1 MRRAVLAAFLSTTLS
16 VSTAAPGRAQ
26 IAPSPDPIYHGVLRI
41 NPAVATLDLSTGTAT
56 IKVRRWG
63 LLLNPQESNGIYP
76 DQEPIL
82 LALGEADRFYL
93 AAGSLKPMRR
103 GKGWTYRSD
112 LKADDRGIKSLT
124 IKRLPDGS
132 YLVRFTLVGV
142 DLSRLIF
149 ELEGVC
155 VSTAVIVGD
164 DDGFTG
170 INVTRKNTR
179 TRRVLI
185 PDECEPQEWPWG

>member
-1 MRRAVLAAFLSTTLS
+1 MRRAVLAALLAATLSLSTT
-16 VSTAAPGRAQ
+16 APARAQ

-63 LLLNPQESNGIYP
+63 LLINPQESNGIYP

-82 LALGEADRFYL
+82 VAIGEADRFYL
-93 AAGSLKPMRR
+93 AAGSLKPMRK
-103 GKGWTYRSD
+103 GKAWTYRSQ
-112 LKADDRGIKSLT
+112 LKVGERGIKTFT

-132 YLVRFTLVGV
+132 YLVRFKLMGV

-155 VSTAVIVGD
+155 ISTAVIVGD

-170 INVTRKNTR
+170 ISVTRKNTR